1 MPSRTPAR
9 RRSTATPRKT
19 ATKKKVVGFIVGN
32 YDLDAGKMVK
42 TLEEAQAYLNEQ
54 GADVDRWGG
63 GLENGWVCY
72 AVTDKGDLRCC
83 NAERSGVKVTLPSG
97 YELA

>member
-19 ATKKKVVGFIVGN
+19 TAKKVVGFVVGN
-32 YDLDAGKMVK
+32 YENEVGKMVK
-42 TLEEAQAYLNEQ
+42 TLEEAQAYLNDQ
-54 GADVDRWGG
+54 GAEVDRYGG
-63 GLENGWVCY
+63 GLDDGWVCY

-83 NAERSGVKVTLPSG
+83 NAEQSGVKVSLPSG